1 LVVPLISRNELIGTL
16 TLTRHGDKAAEFT
29 AANLELIEAF
39 ASRAAVA
46 IDNAQLLKDLGR
58 KNNLLQL
65 LIEEAHHRIKNNLQ
79 MISGLLQLEADMAQV
94 DSSKEFLQTAITRI
108 QAIAQ
113 VHNLLSE
120 EMPEK
125 VDAHALITTIIQTLV
140 SSAPAANGKP
150 EVTMEVEHLWLGADQ
165 AVPLALIVSELV
177 SNSFVHGQSPAGQRL
192 RAEIQCRRQNGHVQL
207 VVRDNGGGFPDG
219 KDWREFEGQGMNIV
233 AQLAQVNLR
242 GHLQIGSQDGGVR
255 AELRFEVAAHGTGP
269 DGDAPSALAGAR
281 A

>member
-1 LVVPLISRNELIGTL
+1 
-16 TLTRHGDKAAEFT
+16 
-29 AANLELIEAF
+29 
-39 ASRAAVA
+39 
-46 IDNAQLLKDLGR
+46 
-58 KNNLLQL
+58 
-65 LIEEAHHRIKNNLQ
+65 
-79 MISGLLQLEADMAQV
+79 MAQV
-94 DSSKEFLQTAITRI
+94 DSPKEFLQTAITRI

-140 SSAPAANGKP
+140 SSAPAAHGTP
-150 EVTMEVEHLWLGADQ
+150 EVTVEVDHLWLGADQ

-177 SNSFVHGQSPAGQRL
+177 SNSFVHGRSPTGQRL
-192 RAEIQCRRQNGHVQL
+192 RAEIQCRRQDDHIQL

-242 GHLQIGSQDGGVR
+242 GHLQIGSHDGGVR
-255 AELRFEVAAHGTGP
+255 AELRFEVTAHGSEP
-269 DGDAPSALAGAR
+269 AEHPSSALATAR